1 MVEDEG
7 VDVAEEERLGD
18 HPVVLFD
25 GVCNLC
31 TGYVGFLIRRDP
43 EGVFRFAPLQS
54 SVGRRLLE
62 DCGLDPDVMD
72 SVVLVEG
79 GEPSVKSDAV
89 LRAAAHLGGAYRLLA
104 PARFVPRRLRNAA
117 YDVVASRRY
126 DWFGRRD
133 RCMMPTPD
141 VESRFLAGGPGD
153 PPADGKR

>member
-7 VDVAEEERLGD
+7 VDVSEVEIPED
-18 HPVVLFD
+18 HPVILFD
-25 GVCNLC
+25 GVCTLC

-43 EGVFRFAPLQS
+43 EGIFRFAPLQS

-62 DCGLDPDVMD
+62 DRDLDPDTMD

-104 PARFVPRRLRNAA
+104 PVRYVPRRLRNAA
-117 YDVVASRRY
+117 YDVVAARRY
-126 DWFGRRD
+126 DWFGKRD

-141 VESRFLAGGPGD
+141 VESRFLAGGPRD
-153 PPADGKR
+153 PPADGER

>member
-7 VDVAEEERLGD
+7 VDVPGVETPED
-18 HPVVLFD
+18 HPVILFD

-31 TGYVGFLIRRDP
+31 TGYVVFLIRRDP

-54 SVGRRLLE
+54 AVGRRLLE
-62 DCGLDPDVMD
+62 GHDPDPD
-72 SVVLVEG
+72 ALNSVVLVEG
-79 GEPSVKSDAV
+79 DECHVKSDAV

-104 PARFVPRRLRNAA
+104 PIRYIPRRLRNAV
-117 YDVVASRRY
+117 YDAVAARRY

-153 PPADGKR
+153 AVADEGR